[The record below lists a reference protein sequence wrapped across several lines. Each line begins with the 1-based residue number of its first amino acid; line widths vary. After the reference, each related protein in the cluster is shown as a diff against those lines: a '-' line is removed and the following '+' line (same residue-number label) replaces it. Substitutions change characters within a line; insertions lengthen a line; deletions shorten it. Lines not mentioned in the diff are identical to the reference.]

1 MGNSLRRALLRRGKM
16 EATRGWT
23 DGKLWEIELGESSVG
38 KERDGSD
45 DRVDGGEIVGNSLGR
60 APLGGSDIL
69 RSRAVGTGFQD
80 KFQRPRLFKWFASV
94 GRWDM
99 HSFVG
104 RERH

>member
-45 DRVDGGEIVGNSLGR
+45 DRGARGKEG
-60 APLGGSDIL
+60 
-69 RSRAVGTGFQD
+69 
-80 KFQRPRLFKWFASV
+80 K
-94 GRWDM
+94 
-99 HSFVG
+99 
-104 RERH
+104 